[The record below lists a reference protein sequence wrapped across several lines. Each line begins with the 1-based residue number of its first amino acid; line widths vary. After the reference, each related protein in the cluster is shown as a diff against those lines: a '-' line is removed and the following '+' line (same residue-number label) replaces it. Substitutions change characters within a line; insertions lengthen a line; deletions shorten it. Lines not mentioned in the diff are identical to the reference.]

1 MVEAELEKREQEGKY
16 KGTKGDVVYQL
27 ILILPTAMHEVM
39 VLDPSFKVGNLG
51 APVEEWTVGGTALTS
66 LMDVERRHGKSRPV
80 IKKAMVELEDAPFKK
95 FASLRDEWALT
106 NCYISQGPI
115 QFTGPG
121 SDAISHTLLLELGV
135 QA

>member
-1 MVEAELEKREQEGKY
+1 MCRYEGRC
-16 KGTKGDVVYQL
+16 G
-27 ILILPTAMHEVM
+27 LPTNFDSTCCYALGYGAGAFLQSGKT
-39 VLDPSFKVGNLG
+39 VLISPVGNLG

-106 NCYISQGPI
+106 NCYISQGP
-115 QFTGPG
+115 G